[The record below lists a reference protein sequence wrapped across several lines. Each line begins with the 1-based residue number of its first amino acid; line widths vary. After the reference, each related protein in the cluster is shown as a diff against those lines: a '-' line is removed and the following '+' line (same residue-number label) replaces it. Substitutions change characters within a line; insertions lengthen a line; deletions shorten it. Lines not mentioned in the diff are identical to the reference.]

1 MSRLPHHPRLSSS
14 VLPFVRR
21 IPTVSSPPYGR
32 RERSEHGVRNE
43 GTTETTN
50 GRRRLTPSDEPRPV
64 PFLSHLVHVVATL
77 LLLRPKASGE
87 RSETDGTRRME
98 RAERRTGHER
108 TGGTTRV
115 NILSFGQLFSI
126 SCGSRFPW
134 FPLYTRSFVSR
145 YDRIPSGTE
154 PAGRG

>member
-1 MSRLPHHPRLSSS
+1 M
-14 VLPFVRR
+14 LPFVRR

-126 SCGSRFPW
+126 SCGSRLSLSSYRRSLRLSSSHFVRRLRLTPSV
-134 FPLYTRSFVSR
+134 TRFA
-145 YDRIPSGTE
+145 PSS
-154 PAGRG
+154 GRRAP